1 MRNKKRFL
9 GPVFPILI
17 LIAAASPIVGHAQ
30 ADQSNEVD
38 ADAIALLKRTTDY
51 MSSLKQFRVD
61 SNTSIEAVIL
71 TGQKLQFD
79 HHVVITVMRPNKFR
93 AERAGELISQT
104 FLYDGKSLSVN
115 LPEQEYYATTA
126 APPTL
131 DAMLDFARDELGVIA
146 PASDLIY
153 ADAFARLSDKL
164 TSAFIYGE
172 AMVGGV
178 RCQHLAFRN
187 PEVDWQIWIQEGDE
201 PWPIKMVVTSK
212 RMAQSPQFTVVLT
225 KWDAAPE
232 VTDATFNFV
241 PPTGSHKIDFIPATA
256 LIKK

>member
-1 MRNKKRFL
+1 MRNKQRFL
-9 GPVFPILI
+9 GQVLPILI
-17 LIAAASPIVGHAQ
+17 LITAASPIVSRAQ
-30 ADQSNEVD
+30 TDQSDVVD
-38 ADAIALLKRTTDY
+38 SDAIALLKRTTDY
-51 MSSLKQFRVD
+51 LSSLKQFRVD

-71 TGQKLQFD
+71 NGQKLQFD
-79 HHVVITVMRPNKFR
+79 HHVAITVKRPNKLR

-104 FLYDGKSLSVN
+104 FFYDGKSLSVN
-115 LPEQEYYATTA
+115 LPEQKYYATST

-146 PASDLIY
+146 PGSDLIY
-153 ADAFARLSDKL
+153 ANAFARLSDKL

-172 AMVGGV
+172 AVISGV

-187 PEVDWQIWIQEGDE
+187 PEVDWQIWIQEGDK
-201 PWPIKMVVTSK
+201 PWPIKMVITSK

-225 KWDAAPE
+225 KWDAAPD

-241 PPTGSHKIDFIPATA
+241 PPTGSHKIDFIPKTA
-256 LIKK
+256 LLK